1 MPLEKGKSQEVIS
14 SNISE
19 MIHAG
24 HPRKQ
29 AIAAA
34 LSTARAVRARG
45 GRDPKLVREPG
56 VPGMAPT
63 GPNLL
68 TLGREPR
75 EPREPKLPKLAKAAG
90 NTISTHVGP
99 IHSGVAGRTDHLPMH
114 VPHGS
119 YVLPADIVSGLGEG
133 NTVNGFKQVK
143 RIFGGLPY
151 NKGSVPYGGTAA
163 AYGQGAAPYAQAST
177 APYGG
182 DLPGSESTGG
192 RVKDEGMPVP
202 IIAAG
207 GEYVLHPGEVE
218 AAGDGD
224 REMGHRVLD
233 EFVKRFRAK
242 TVKTLRNLPGPKRD

>member
-1 MPLEKGKSQEVIS
+1 MPLAKGKSQETIS

-24 HPRKQ
+24 HPRDQ

-34 LSTARAVRARG
+34 LNTARKVKARG
-45 GRDPKLVREPG
+45 GRFAPG
-56 VPGMAPT
+56 PAIPGIPGIPPQ
-63 GPNLL
+63 GPN
-68 TLGREPR
+68 PR
-75 EPREPKLPKLAKAAG
+75 KPPGIPPPTKPPKHEGYNFVK
-90 NTISTHVGP
+90 THVGP

-114 VPHGS
+114 VESGS

-151 NKGSVPYGGTAA
+151 NKGTVPYGGAAA
-163 AYGQGAAPYAQAST
+163 AYGQGAAPYGQAST

-182 DLPGSESTGG
+182 ALPGESSGG
-192 RVKDEGMPVP
+192 KRGDAGDPPVP

-207 GEYVLHPGEVE
+207 GEYVLHPREVE

-233 EFVKRFRAK
+233 EFVKRLRAK
-242 TVKTLRNLPGPKRD
+242 TVKTLKGLPGPKRD